1 MIPSQMLKG
10 VLEGCILAVIHEE
23 ETYGYEITTR
33 LGGYGFGEVA
43 EGTIYPILLRLEK
56 SGSIAA
62 ELKPSPAGPKR
73 KYYHLTETGEE
84 GLAEFRENWRAISE
98 AVETVLEKGEANE

>member
-10 VLEGCILAVIHEE
+10 VLEGCILAIIQKG

-33 LGGYGFGEVA
+33 LSAYGFGTVA

-56 SGSIAA
+56 SGAIEA
-62 ELKPSPAGPKR
+62 EMKASPSGPKR
-73 KYYHLTETGEE
+73 KYYHLTDTGERD
-84 GLAEFRENWRAISE
+84 LAGFVRNWKGITE
-98 AVETVLEKGEANE
+98 AVESVLKGEENE

>member
-10 VLEGCILAVIHEE
+10 VLEGCMLAVIEKG

-33 LGGYGFGEVA
+33 LSEYGFGHVA

-56 SGSIAA
+56 NGDIEAVQKA
-62 ELKPSPAGPKR
+62 SPAGPKR
-73 KYYHLTETGEE
+73 KYYHLTDTGT
-84 GLAEFRENWRAISE
+84 GHLREFRENWAE
-98 AVETVLEKGEANE
+98 LTAAVKVVLRGEENE